1 MRDLIFSLL
10 TFMLS
15 MSLSAQT
22 HFQKCFGGNS
32 DDEATGVE
40 IIDEDIYISSTTRSF
55 GAGERDIMLNKMN
68 SSGNLIW
75 TKVMGTAKRNLSF
88 GLQRIGLEIIVYGQT
103 IQHNN
108 LPWTDDVFFKC
119 LNGNGEIVWGKYYGN
134 ISEGNDEHA
143 GGFHVLENNQILFS
157 AFNLWG
163 FEPNLPSTRSAY
175 LAKVDSVGN
184 YVWSFAYDKIAM
196 RSEWMQNIFSGP
208 DAYYATGRMGVIG
221 NDVSV
226 SNNNDLYLLKTDLEG
241 EISWWKF
248 YNITNKNNGF
258 HYSSLRLKDGNMLI
272 VGGVSKSFMDSD
284 ILLIKADTE
293 GEILWSKSIG
303 GDGFD
308 VANACLPEFI
318 G

>member
-1 MRDLIFSLL
+1 
-10 TFMLS
+10 
-15 MSLSAQT
+15 
-22 HFQKCFGGNS
+22 
-32 DDEATGVE
+32 
-40 IIDEDIYISSTTRSF
+40 
-55 GAGERDIMLNKMN
+55 
-68 SSGNLIW
+68 
-75 TKVMGTAKRNLSF
+75 
-88 GLQRIGLEIIVYGQT
+88 
-103 IQHNN
+103 
-108 LPWTDDVFFKC
+108 
-119 LNGNGEIVWGKYYGN
+119 
-134 ISEGNDEHA
+134 
-143 GGFHVLENNQILFS
+143 
-157 AFNLWG
+157 
-163 FEPNLPSTRSAY
+163 
-175 LAKVDSVGN
+175 
-184 YVWSFAYDKIAM
+184 
-196 RSEWMQNIFSGP
+196 MQNIFSGP

-226 SNNNDLYLLKTDLEG
+226 SNNNDLFLLKTDLEG